1 MTQAVIL
8 LKYFPYHVNGF
19 WLATE
24 AIGCLESQQ
33 QAHLKVQDESE
44 GGLFLAAPHVRILTP
59 LALTADSTLI
69 SASNQLMSDGTDE
82 GYSGFMNV
90 RRARLINPPAKCLD
104 LTEFVKV
111 QSGASQP
118 LRMICFLI
126 NLSSEKHF
134 ES

>member
-24 AIGCLESQQ
+24 AIGGCLESQQ
-33 QAHLKVQDESE
+33 QAHLKDQDGSG

-69 SASNQLMSDGTDE
+69 SASNQLMNDGTDG
-82 GYSGFMNV
+82 GYSGVMNV
-90 RRARLINPPAKCLD
+90 RSL
-104 LTEFVKV
+104 
-111 QSGASQP
+111 
-118 LRMICFLI
+118 
-126 NLSSEKHF
+126 
-134 ES
+134 